1 MRTAF
6 IILCFVFSVNAQQ
19 FDVAKQACEE
29 RALQIAKTLESDNFL
44 RHAIEQGDRGNCV
57 RQSWMNEMQK
67 FEIKQASFLIEY
79 SWKNDKVT
87 FKVKSTSYLRFY
99 YSNYD
104 TGEIK
109 DKKLLSEIKESG
121 LEQEL
126 KEIILAR
133 VKTSAFATYKKG
145 QVKQDVFEANI
156 LDDEAL
162 PVLDVIF

>member
-1 MRTAF
+1 M
-6 IILCFVFSVNAQQ
+6 FSANAQQ
-19 FDVAKQACEE
+19 VDVAKQSCED
-29 RALQIAKTLESDNFL
+29 RALQIAKTLETDNFL
-44 RHAIEQGDRGNCV
+44 RRSIEQGDRGKCV

-67 FEIKQASFLIEY
+67 FGIKQASFLIEY
-79 SWKNDKVT
+79 SWKNGKLN
-87 FKVKSTSYLRFY
+87 FKIKSTSYLRFY

-109 DKKLLSEIKESG
+109 DKNLLREIKESG

-126 KEIILAR
+126 QEIILAR

-145 QVKQDVFEANI
+145 QVKRDVFEANI

-162 PVLDVIF
+162 PVLDIIF